1 MRRLCAVAIATL
13 CLTLNA
19 AVFAQNESAD
29 SSQVAFLDGT
39 WVARFPGGGTRAFV
53 FQVTGPDSFSGSA
66 GGEIKFTNGK
76 FDRGYFSFSGNEAFY
91 TGFVAADHLEIV
103 EELHF
108 SGYKAV
114 RKPNSQ
120 AGPNPLDGDWSFV
133 PPRIDLQLKVNGSK
147 LEGNF
152 IDTELEEARAKHA
165 AGIEKYADVP
175 TKKPFLEGSVRG
187 NEAWFRYMNRGN
199 ESAEMVV
206 KLVGDHLEIAND
218 VRRPLVAL
226 KRVSAAPSAAA
237 AGAKPGVRPSLTLG
251 NGKMAKYESFAA
263 DAMEAVSRNDL
274 DHATSLCQQL
284 EEAWDSGETG
294 LQSRSPE
301 IWQQIDRAMDGFI
314 HPITRSAGQSPDT
327 KTLDTAY
334 KFFVSKLKLAN

>member
-1 MRRLCAVAIATL
+1 
-13 CLTLNA
+13 LNA
-19 AVFAQNESAD
+19 APFAQNESVD
-29 SSQVAFLDGT
+29 SSQVAFLEGT
-39 WVARFPGGGTRAFV
+39 WVARFPSGGTRAFV
-53 FQVTGPDSFSGSA
+53 FHVTGPDSFSGSA

-76 FDRGYFSFSGNEAFY
+76 FDKGYFSFSSNEAFY
-91 TGFVAADHLEIV
+91 TGFVAADHLDIL

-120 AGPNPLDGDWSFV
+120 TGPNPLDGDWSFV

-187 NEAWFRYMNRGN
+187 NEAWLKYMNRGN
-199 ESAEMVV
+199 ESAQMVV
-206 KLVGDHLEIAND
+206 KLLGDHLEITTD

-226 KRVSAAPSAAA
+226 KRVSATPSAAP
-237 AGAKPGVRPSLTLG
+237 AGANPVVRPTLTLA

-274 DHATSLCQQL
+274 DRATSLCQQL
-284 EEAWDSGETG
+284 EEAWDSSEAGQ
-294 LQSRSPE
+294 QSRSPE

-314 HPITRSAGQSPDT
+314 HPITRSAGQPPDA
-327 KTLDTAY
+327 KTLDVAY
-334 KFFVSKLKLAN
+334 KTFVSKLKLAN